1 MLRKAQREMQ
11 ARRRRG
17 KAICRAER
25 GGKVSNNYCPF
36 RRGKPRHLPRGGRLG
51 TRDVADAVPYRSRG
65 LLLSNK
71 RRCVHPRGVPLR
83 P

>member
-51 TRDVADAVPYRSRG
+51 TRDVEDAVPYDGGSRDVEDAVPYRWRG
-65 LLLSNK
+65 W
-71 RRCVHPRGVPLR
+71 
-83 P
+83 